1 VRNLI
6 FKIAFALFLE
16 RPQSKNRRELEGRGL
31 CRENTEEAMKEN
43 YNFEHIEKKWQKTWD
58 DQDVFA
64 IFEDPKKTKYYCLE
78 MYPYPSGKI
87 HMGQVRNY
95 AIGDVIARFKMM
107 KGYHVIHPI
116 GWDALGMPAENAAI
130 TQGVHPQKWTLG
142 NISHMKKQLK
152 RLGFSYDWSRE
163 VNTCLPE
170 YYKWNQWIF
179 LKMWEKGLAYRKKSW
194 INWCSSCQTVLANE
208 QVIGEKCW
216 RCDTNVTQKEM
227 EQWFLRITDYTEELL
242 SGHEALEN
250 WPEHVLLM
258 QKNWI
263 GKSTGGNISFPIVDF
278 SESIAVFTT
287 RVDTIFG
294 ATFMAL
300 SPEHPLAKELIAGSA
315 KESELKDWIE
325 KSVAQQRARKDP
337 EEMEKEGIDTGKMAI
352 NPYTGQK
359 IPIWVSNYVLMEY
372 GTGAIMAVP
381 AHDQRDF
388 EFAKKYGL
396 PIRVVIVPEKSSIPE
411 DLQEA
416 YEGDGFVV
424 NSGDFSGLPSTEA
437 SERMVRYAEK
447 HGFGRKSTLYRI
459 RDWGISRQRYWG
471 TPIPIIYCQA
481 CGIVGVPFED
491 LPVTLPPDVE
501 FTGEEGSPLEN
512 AKSFVETRCPKCGEE
527 ARRETD
533 TMDTFFDSSWYYFRY
548 CSPNE
553 EKLPFDPK
561 PANYWLPVDLYIG
574 GVEHAIL
581 HLIYARFFCK
591 FFRDYGLTNIAEP
604 FPRLLAQGM
613 VTKDGAK
620 MSKSKGN
627 VVDPDD
633 LVKDYGADTVRLYI
647 LFASPPEKEFA
658 WNEKGIE
665 GCYRFLNRIWTF
677 FRETKEVLKKDI
689 GSGEGEFPQ
698 LTDSPPR
705 LMIKMHQTIRKVTED
720 IEKRYHLNTAISA
733 IMEFFNLIKADRED
747 LEQRG
752 EGKALLKEAVDK
764 MVLLLS
770 PFAPHLCE
778 ELWEQLGHQKL
789 LARTPW
795 PSYDPELAVEERVT
809 IVVQVNGKLRD
820 KFEVE
825 RDAEEETLEQIALGL
840 EKIRNFLGDS
850 DVKKVICLK
859 NKLVN
864 IVL

>member
-1 VRNLI
+1 M
-6 FKIAFALFLE
+6 
-16 RPQSKNRRELEGRGL
+16 
-31 CRENTEEAMKEN
+31 TEDYK
-43 YNFEHIEKKWQKTWD
+43 FDRIEKKWQKTWE
-58 DQDVFA
+58 DQGTFA
-64 IFEDPKKTKYYCLE
+64 FREDPQKTKYYCLE
-78 MYPYPSGKI
+78 MYPYPSGRI

-107 KGYHVIHPI
+107 KGLNVIHPI

-130 TQGVHPQKWTLG
+130 TQGIHPQKWTLG

-216 RCDTNVTQKEM
+216 RCDTNVTKKDM
-227 EQWFLRITDYTEELL
+227 EQWFLRITDYAEELL
-242 SGHEALEN
+242 SGHEALEK

-263 GKSTGGNISFPIVDF
+263 GKSTGGHISFPVKH
-278 SESIAVFTT
+278 SLGSIEVFTT

-294 ATFMAL
+294 ATFLAL
-300 SPEHPLAKELIAGSA
+300 SPEHPLAMELIAGSA
-315 KESELKDWIE
+315 REARLKEWIE
-325 KSVAQQRARKDP
+325 KKVAEQRMSKDP
-337 EEMEKEGIDTGKMAI
+337 EETEKEGIDTGKKAI
-352 NPYTGQK
+352 NPYTGEE
-359 IPIWVSNYVLMEY
+359 IPIWVSTYVLMEY

-388 EFAKKYGL
+388 EFAKKYDL
-396 PIRVVIVPEKSSIPE
+396 PIRVVIVPEEASSPGE
-411 DLQEA
+411 LEEA
-416 YEGDGFVV
+416 YEGKGFVI
-424 NSGDFSGLPSTEA
+424 NSGEFSGLPSEEA
-437 SERMVRYAEK
+437 SEKMVIHAEEE
-447 HGFGRKSTLYRI
+447 GFGRKSTLYRL

-471 TPIPIIYCQA
+471 TPIPVVYCQT
-481 CGIVGVPFED
+481 CGIVGVPYDD

-512 AKSFVETRCPKCGEE
+512 AESFVQTKCPKCGEA

-548 CSPNE
+548 CSPKE
-553 EKLPFDPK
+553 DTLPFDPQ

-591 FFRDYGLTNIAEP
+591 FFRDYGLTSIAEP

-633 LVKDYGADTVRLYI
+633 MVNDYGTDTVRLYI

-658 WNEKGIE
+658 WNEKGVE
-665 GCYRFLNRIWTF
+665 GCYRFLNRIWF
-677 FRETKEVLKKDI
+677 FFQENKSLISTGLPSGDSVHSSETDK
-689 GSGEGEFPQ
+689 PH
-698 LTDSPPR
+698 R
-705 LMIKMHQTIRKVTED
+705 LMIKMHQTIRKVSED
-720 IEKRYHLNTAISA
+720 IEQRYHLNTAISS
-733 IMEFFNLIKADRED
+733 IMEFFNLIKAEKED
-747 LEQRG
+747 LVQSDK
-752 EGKALLKEAVDK
+752 GKRLLREAVEK
-764 MVLLLS
+764 MILLLS

-778 ELWEQLGHQKL
+778 ELWERLGYRTL
-789 LARTPW
+789 LAQTPW
-795 PSYDPELAVEERVT
+795 PSYDPELAREERVT
-809 IVVQVNGKLRD
+809 IVVQINGKLRD

-825 RDAEEETLEQIALGL
+825 RDSEEESVKETALDL
-840 EKIRNFLGDS
+840 DRICNLIGD
-850 DVKKVICLK
+850 KKVRKVIYIK

-864 IVL
+864 IVF